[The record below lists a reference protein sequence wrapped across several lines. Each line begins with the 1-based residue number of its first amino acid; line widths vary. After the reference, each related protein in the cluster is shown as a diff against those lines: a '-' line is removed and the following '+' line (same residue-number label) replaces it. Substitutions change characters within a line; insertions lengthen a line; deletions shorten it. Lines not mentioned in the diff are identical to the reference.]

1 MIHLAVYQ
9 SHGAGAGAGATEPQG
24 AAAIAGHR
32 AGHRSIRPAG
42 RLGFPGG
49 KRVGVLPSKMS
60 KIKGLTIQNEG
71 FYHPKWFYQNFRF
84 LDVFHDLT
92 TKHLGLIHQKV
103 RFFERSKPQNQEIQQ
118 EYG

>member
-1 MIHLAVYQ
+1 MK
-9 SHGAGAGAGATEPQG
+9 
-24 AAAIAGHR
+24 
-32 AGHRSIRPAG
+32 
-42 RLGFPGG
+42 GF
-49 KRVGVLPSKMS
+49 
-60 KIKGLTIQNEG
+60 TIQNG
-71 FYHPKWFYQNFRF
+71 GFYQNFRF

>member
-1 MIHLAVYQ
+1 MYKCIVPFNGYLPIVYPYD
-9 SHGAGAGAGATEPQG
+9 SSGCLPIPWCRHGAGARATEPQG

-32 AGHRSIRPAG
+32 AGHRSIRQAG

-71 FYHPKWFYQNFRF
+71 FYHPKWTVLPEFSVFRC
-84 LDVFHDLT
+84 L
-92 TKHLGLIHQKV
+92 
-103 RFFERSKPQNQEIQQ
+103 S
-118 EYG
+118 

>member
-1 MIHLAVYQ
+1 MVIYPLYTHMIHLAVYQ

-32 AGHRSIRPAG
+32 AGHRSIRQAG

-71 FYHPKWFYQNFRF
+71 FYHPKWRVLPEFSVFRC
-84 LDVFHDLT
+84 L
-92 TKHLGLIHQKV
+92 
-103 RFFERSKPQNQEIQQ
+103 S
-118 EYG
+118 